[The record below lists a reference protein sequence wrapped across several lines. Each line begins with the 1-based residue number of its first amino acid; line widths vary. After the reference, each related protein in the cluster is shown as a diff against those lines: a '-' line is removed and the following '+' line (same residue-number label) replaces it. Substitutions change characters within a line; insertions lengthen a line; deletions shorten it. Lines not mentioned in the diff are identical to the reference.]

1 MYTSLWL
8 ADILRVA
15 KRSILL
21 RSGVSESKKYPVCGM
36 FVHSL
41 LNPPRLDYNLRV
53 SFYSSRKQTLNY
65 RTSINKAPMSRN
77 VL

>member
-21 RSGVSESKKYPVCGM
+21 RSCLSDSEKYSVCGM

-41 LNPPRLDYNLRV
+41 LRLTRLDYNLWV
-53 SFYSSRKQTLNY
+53 LLYTSRKQTLNY
-65 RTSINKAPMSRN
+65 RTSINKAPMSQN